1 MQKTIMFII
10 LGLPLAFSQTRV
22 DLRTQ
27 SKAVDFTGAAL
38 TKPMRVGNALPATCQ
53 PGEFFY
59 NLTAIS
65 GQNLY
70 ACASSGLWKATSTS
84 SAVLLQDFL
93 ADLHSGTLLR
103 VGQACSTETPCIV
116 RFGATVF
123 RFQEAANVE
132 VSAGTGLVYIYID
145 QNGVLTAGHDSLS
158 LSCSPACATVS
169 GIHGFPRNSVPL
181 YTWSVVNG
189 NWIANG
195 GSDQR
200 TFLSV
205 QPITSGIGVLTV
217 DNGMSLQLQIDPS
230 TIARYLKS
238 SATLTIPEIG
248 AGACTANLTLTV
260 AGAALGNSVAPGWPS
275 SLPAGLVGL
284 MWVQAVDTVAVRLCN
299 LAASPITPPAA
310 VFAAMVLKEL

>member
-1 MQKTIMFII
+1 MQKTIILII

-27 SKAVDFTGAAL
+27 SKSVDFTGAAL
-38 TKPMRVGNALPATCQ
+38 TKPVRVGSVLPSTCQ

-59 NLTAIS
+59 NLTAVS

-93 ADLHSGTLLR
+93 ADLRSSTLLK
-103 VGQACSTETPCIV
+103 VGQACSTETPCNV
-116 RFGATVF
+116 RFGSTVY

-132 VSAGTGLVYIYID
+132 VSAGTGLVYLYID
-145 QNGVLTAGHDSLS
+145 HNGVFSAGHDSLS
-158 LSCSPACATVS
+158 LSCSPACAAVS
-169 GIHGFPRNSVPL
+169 GITGFPRNSIPL
-181 YTWSVVNG
+181 YTWGVVNG

-205 QPITSGIGVLTV
+205 QPITSGVGMLTV
-217 DNGMSLQLQIDPS
+217 DNGMNLQLQIDPS
-230 TIARYLKS
+230 TIARYVKT
-238 SATLTIPEIG
+238 SANLTIPAIG
-248 AGACTANLTLTV
+248 AGACTANLTIPV
-260 AGAALGNSVAPGWPS
+260 AGAALGNAVAPGWPS
-275 SLPAGLVGL
+275 SLPAGVVGL
-284 MWVQAVDTVAVRLCN
+284 MYVQAVDTVAIRLCN
-299 LAASPITPPAA
+299 LTASPITPPVA
-310 VFAAMVLKEL
+310 VFAATVLREL